1 MAIQVDLSKLREVDF
16 EVKREVWNKYKL
28 SDGSI
33 LRLKVVVT
41 KFLDT
46 GETDP
51 NTGFPRYIIAYQ
63 NLIAVTSDER
73 GAPSNKPI
81 PSFPDIPKELL
92 EEINIVETIYEEWN
106 TYIVDNKYVYET
118 KPVIT
123 SIYRIKGLY
132 DATGCPVYHI
142 FSQLVHRVKTV

>member
-1 MAIQVDLSKLREVDF
+1 MAIQADLSKLREVDF

-33 LRLKVVVT
+33 LRFKVVVT

-51 NTGFPRYIIAYQ
+51 STGFPRYIIAYQ

-118 KPVIT
+118 KP
-123 SIYRIKGLY
+123 S
-132 DATGCPVYHI
+132 
-142 FSQLVHRVKTV
+142 